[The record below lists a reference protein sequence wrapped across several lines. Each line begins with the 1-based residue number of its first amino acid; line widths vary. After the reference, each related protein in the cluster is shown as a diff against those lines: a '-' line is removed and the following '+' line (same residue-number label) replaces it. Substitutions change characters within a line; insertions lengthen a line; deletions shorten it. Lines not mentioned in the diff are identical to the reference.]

1 MPSSDQPVETNLS
14 NLNEFKQL
22 QQLQQPA
29 MSNGG
34 VMSNG
39 NAVQFP
45 PNGVLPNG
53 AVGTSQESLWIIT
66 TRQTRLALNK
76 SCSKLQ
82 SYIIISA
89 IYSPGSN

>member
-1 MPSSDQPVETNLS
+1 MLTSDQPVETNLS

-34 VMSNG
+34 VNVMSNG

-53 AVGTSQESLWIIT
+53 AVGSSQESL
-66 TRQTRLALNK
+66 
-76 SCSKLQ
+76 
-82 SYIIISA
+82 
-89 IYSPGSN
+89 

>member
-1 MPSSDQPVETNLS
+1 MLSSDQPVDPNLT

-22 QQLQQPA
+22 QQPQMA
-29 MSNGG
+29 NGVMANGG

-53 AVGTSQESLWIIT
+53 AVGSSQESL
-66 TRQTRLALNK
+66 
-76 SCSKLQ
+76 
-82 SYIIISA
+82 
-89 IYSPGSN
+89 

>member
-1 MPSSDQPVETNLS
+1 MLRSDHQHHPLETNLS

-22 QQLQQPA
+22 QQTQ

-34 VMSNG
+34 VVPNGGVMPNGGIIPNGGIMPNAGVMPNG

-53 AVGTSQESLWIIT
+53 AVGSSQESL
-66 TRQTRLALNK
+66 
-76 SCSKLQ
+76 
-82 SYIIISA
+82 
-89 IYSPGSN
+89 

>member
-1 MPSSDQPVETNLS
+1 MLTSDQPVETNLS

-22 QQLQQPA
+22 QQPQ

-34 VMSNG
+34 VMPNG

-53 AVGTSQESLWIIT
+53 AVGSSQESL
-66 TRQTRLALNK
+66 
-76 SCSKLQ
+76 
-82 SYIIISA
+82 
-89 IYSPGSN
+89 

>member
-1 MPSSDQPVETNLS
+1 MLTSDQPVETNLS

-22 QQLQQPA
+22 QQPQMVNGV

-34 VMSNG
+34 VISNG

-53 AVGTSQESLWIIT
+53 AVGSSQESF
-66 TRQTRLALNK
+66 
-76 SCSKLQ
+76 
-82 SYIIISA
+82 
-89 IYSPGSN
+89 

>member
-1 MPSSDQPVETNLS
+1 METNLS
-14 NLNEFKQL
+14 NLNEFKQLQQL

-53 AVGTSQESLWIIT
+53 AVGSSQESLWILT

-76 SCSKLQ
+76 SFSKLQ
-82 SYIIISA
+82 DIIISV
-89 IYSPGSN
+89 IYSLASN